1 MYELLP
7 GVSIS
12 RITPPTVPPQF
23 VLRSKLLELLEKP
36 APQAAIA
43 IAPSGFG
50 KTILAAQ
57 WAAMHPDSTIWYT
70 PALSDTFKDLVFHCV
85 SSLRRFKPDAAPW
98 IEKYRN
104 LWK

>member
-1 MYELLP
+1 MNLYELLP

-50 KTILAAQ
+50 KTIL
-57 WAAMHPDSTIWYT
+57 D
-70 PALSDTFKDLVFHCV
+70 
-85 SSLRRFKPDAAPW
+85 
-98 IEKYRN
+98 
-104 LWK
+104 